1 MNIVSSFKERAP
13 KIAISIALLLA
24 VIAPAVV
31 VTHVFA
37 AQVTERSIALS
48 SSSAGAEAVTYA
60 AEFTTPSDASGGFVI
75 DFCTSPD
82 PSEACNAP
90 TGLVA
95 SGVST
100 ATTGYTIA
108 SAAANQVVVT
118 HVITNND
125 KISVSLTNIDNPT
138 QAGAIYAR
146 VSTFNTGS
154 QATAIDQGSVAISI
168 TNTIGVSGSVLESLT
183 FCVAKAQI
191 TKDCGNAAVA
201 ENLPTLKLGETVG
214 DVTALSSTAVSTGI
228 LYTQISTNAASGAVV
243 NLKSA
248 TDCGGLKRAG
258 ATVCDITPA
267 LTDGV
272 TAGQAKF
279 GLKTG
284 TVSGTAGDND
294 ASGTI
299 KPAGSYNNATYTY
312 NYLNTNASGVTSAI
326 GDPILNTDGK
336 PANNQNMPI
345 TFGVSVSNSTPAG
358 NYSTSLTMIATG
370 KF

>member
-48 SSSAGAEAVTYA
+48 SSSASAKAVTYA

-82 PSEACNAP
+82 PSEACTAP

-100 ATTGYTIA
+100 ATTGYAIA

-118 HVITNND
+118 HAITNND
-125 KISVSLTNIDNPT
+125 KISVSLANIDNPT

-183 FCVAKAQI
+183 FCVASKTIALNCSDAS
-191 TKDCGNAAVA
+191 T
-201 ENLPTLKLGETVG
+201 NLPTLKLGETNG
-214 DVTALSSTAVSTGI
+214 DVVALTPSAVSTGV

-258 ATVCDITPA
+258 AAACDITPA
-267 LTDGV
+267 LADGV

-284 TVSGTAGDND
+284 TAAGTAGYAK

-299 KPAGSYNNATYTY
+299 KSHGSYNDSTYTY
-312 NYLNTNASGVTSAI
+312 NYVNTNATGVTSAI
-326 GDPILNTDGK
+326 GDPILDTDGK
-336 PANNQNMPI
+336 PADNQNMPI